1 MDLSVVVR
9 VPVTLAPAVGVP
21 STGFLALVMARVL
34 EVCVWVARW
43 VGGWVVGYVCVCVCV
58 CVGG

>member
-1 MDLSVVVR
+1 MQEKIDLNVVVR

-34 EVCVWVARW
+34 EVCVWVATWACRLLASF
-43 VGGWVVGYVCVCVCV
+43 VVMCA
-58 CVGG
+58 